1 MGAQYRI
8 LLTSML
14 SPLGY
19 RIESITI
26 QVNESGRQTGE
37 AYVIF
42 SSAEEAERSLEK
54 HKERIGARYSC
65 VWCPAPVMSGWALDA
80 VGLTHLC
87 RYIEVFRSSYAEIKP
102 YQYASGRGMRG
113 QGPYD
118 RGYQGGNDAYGYGY
132 GPKKGSG
139 YERLYPRGPG
149 GQYAD
154 YSQNPSYGYGPGSQ
168 QAMSGYGPG
177 PNGSFGG
184 YQGYVPPPQAPPG
197 VPPQQVPGAPPP
209 QQPPLAPPGVQ
220 PNVMPAG
227 GPPPP
232 AVGPQQGGMQG
243 GYSGYGGAG
252 SGQGYQQ
259 PGQGYQQPGQGYQQ
273 PGQGYQQPGQGYQQ
287 PGQGYQQPAMQYG
300 PGGGGYYG
308 DGSAAAAGQGSDMV
322 SYPPIQS
329 TVGGRWP
336 VCCMHARV

>member
-1 MGAQYRI
+1 M
-8 LLTSML
+8 
-14 SPLGY
+14 
-19 RIESITI
+19 
-26 QVNESGRQTGE
+26 NESGRQTGE

-54 HKERIGARYSC
+54 HKDRIGARYSPSD
-65 VWCPAPVMSGWALDA
+65 VQLPVMGGGVVH
-80 VGLTHLC
+80 VGLTCICC

-118 RGYQGGNDAYGYGY
+118 RGYQGGNEAYGYGY

-149 GQYAD
+149 APGGQYPD
-154 YSQNPSYGYGPGSQ
+154 YSQNPSYAGY
-168 QAMSGYGPG
+168 G
-177 PNGSFGG
+177 PNGSYGG

-209 QQPPLAPPGVQ
+209 QQPGPGGPPLAGPPGVQ
-220 PNVMPAG
+220 PNLMPAA

-232 AVGPQQGGMQG
+232 AVGPPQQGGMPG
-243 GYSGYGGAG
+243 GYGGYGGATG
-252 SGQGYQQ
+252 S
-259 PGQGYQQPGQGYQQ
+259 GQGYQQPGQGYQQ

-329 TVGGRWP
+329 TVGGRWL
-336 VCCMHARV
+336 V